1 MVNVDAIIK
10 DTVKK
15 VKSAPSDFGELSPGT
30 TGRRYEPE
38 GGVGK
43 HNERIHRE
51 SRYVDEYKNL
61 PFTFSKPK
69 RALRAVYYKCPDCEY
84 IHRGNIN
91 TYGLICPECHKFV
104 ILEEVETDA

>member
-1 MVNVDAIIK
+1 MTTNIDAIAR
-10 DTVKK
+10 DAAKK
-15 VKSAPSDFGELSPGT
+15 VKNTKSDFGELTPGA

-38 GGVGK
+38 GGVTN

-51 SRYVDEYKNL
+51 SRHVDNHMNM

-69 RALRAVYYKCPDCEY
+69 REARAAYYKCPDCDY
-84 IHRGNIN
+84 IHRGNVN

-104 ILEEVETDA
+104 ILEEVQDA